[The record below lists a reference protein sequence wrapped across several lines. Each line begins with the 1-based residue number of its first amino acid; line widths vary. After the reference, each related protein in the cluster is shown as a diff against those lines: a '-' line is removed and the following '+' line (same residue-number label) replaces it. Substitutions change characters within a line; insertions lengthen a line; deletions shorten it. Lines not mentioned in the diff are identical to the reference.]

1 MAGTISLDSI
11 LGAPPITALLRAT
24 TSGIPNPFP
33 PEFSAVDPRNRF
45 LGDRAVY
52 RRIYGARTTVP
63 LAAWGSAGRRVPLQP
78 IAEQNVRML
87 YIALEFFIDCNQLA
101 RLTSFDSREQDKGI
115 DWVRYQVEEEAKRM
129 KNTEIVCMASML
141 RFGAIYWGGQG
152 DILPSASGAAFTTG
166 SQVPGTH
173 QNQLNGIIAQSWA
186 LPNTDIFAH
195 LRAIDLQSVQDSGL
209 RVDDVLYG
217 LNIPTYLQLNSTLQ
231 AFFVRN
237 AGFRDKLVETGMIPD
252 GFGGKRWRPCWEA
265 FFVDQN
271 GNNQLLWDNN
281 LCVFH
286 PKLTAL
292 PKDMAW
298 WAYMQGSSAVLRGIG
313 AFGDPMAAIANCPQ
327 EYGES
332 GWSMP
337 TFAAPL
343 GVTVNLQ
350 SCFLPAL
357 KNELCLYQAE
367 VAF

>member
-11 LGAPPITALLRAT
+11 IGAPPITALLRAT

-63 LAAWGSAGRRVPLQP
+63 VAAWGSAGRRVPLQP
-78 IAEQNVRML
+78 LAEQNVRML

-129 KNTEIVCMASML
+129 KNTEIVCLASML
-141 RFGAIYWGGQG
+141 RFGAIYWDGQG
-152 DILPSASGAAFTTG
+152 NILPSSSGAVFTTG
-166 SQVPGTH
+166 AQVLATH
-173 QNQLNGIIAQSWA
+173 QNQLNGIIAAPWS

-195 LRAIDLQSVQDSGL
+195 LRSLDQQSVQDSGL
-209 RVDDVLYG
+209 EVNNVLYG
-217 LNIPTYLQLNSTLQ
+217 KAIPTNFQLNTTLQ
-231 AFFVRN
+231 SYFVRN
-237 AGFRDKLVETGMIPD
+237 AGFRDKLVESGMIPD
-252 GFGGKRWRPCWEA
+252 GFGGKKWRPCWKA

-271 GNNQLLWDNN
+271 GTNQLLWDDN

-286 PKLTAL
+286 PDLGA
-292 PKDMAW
+292 PKDMQW
-298 WAYMQGSSAVLRGIG
+298 WAHMQGSSAVLRGVD

-337 TFAAPL
+337 TFTAPL
-343 GVTVNLQ
+343 GVTVVLQ
-350 SCFLPAL
+350 NCFLPAL
-357 KNELCLYQAE
+357 KNELAIYQATTSY
-367 VAF
+367 